1 MQNKM
6 NYREKNIQKLLNSG
20 LNKEYQLNEQ
30 FKDDTM
36 ELLLHKVAQRKKV
49 VQPETRFVIAFSI
62 IWIAIIVLFLSGIRI
77 SIFLT
82 YLIKLAL
89 GLSLVF
95 IPVSSI
101 ILIILNKRTHE
112 EKLV

>member
-1 MQNKM
+1 M
-6 NYREKNIQKLLNSG
+6 NYTEKNIQKLLNSG
-20 LNKEYQLNEQ
+20 LTKECQLNEQ

-36 ELLLHKVAQRKKV
+36 ELLLQKVAQRKKEG
-49 VQPETRFVIAFSI
+49 QPETWFVVAFSI
-62 IWIAIIVLFLSGIRI
+62 IWIVIIVLFLSGIRI
-77 SIFLT
+77 SNYLT

-101 ILIILNKRTHE
+101 ILIILTKRTHE